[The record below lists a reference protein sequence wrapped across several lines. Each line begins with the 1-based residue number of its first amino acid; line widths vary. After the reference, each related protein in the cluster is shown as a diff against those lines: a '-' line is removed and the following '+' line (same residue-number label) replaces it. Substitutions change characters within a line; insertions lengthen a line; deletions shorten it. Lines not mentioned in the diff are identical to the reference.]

1 MESYADSTVSEL
13 HRCLYRAY
21 GSYGSAVS
29 SLRELLAFG
38 VPRRLYSGH
47 SFDPAWKYAQS
58 EGGLMKP
65 IKGAWL
71 LLCLVFATGVVHA
84 QGVGASGDITGTVT
98 DPSGAGTPKAT
109 ILAVESDKGIQHTTE
124 TDTRG
129 EYRLVGLPPAT
140 YEITV
145 KFAGFQA
152 QVRKANVTVGA
163 TVVVDFRLAVSSKL
177 ETVTVTVEQPVVET
191 ENGSQSNTVTQQYIN
206 GLPSGRG
213 DYLNFTLL
221 MPGVSD
227 STRMASDTEFR
238 VKQTPQSG
246 LSFYGSNGRG
256 NSVTVD
262 GGEANDNAG
271 GVRLTVS
278 QDAVQEFQINR
289 SNYSAE
295 LGGASGATIN
305 IVTKSGGNDVRG
317 SLYAFFRNDV
327 MDARNPFSL
336 SQALQPGDAF
346 VPADPDSE
354 AQPVKDSLSRQRFG
368 GTLGFPIHK
377 DKTFLFV
384 AFEGLR
390 QDAENAVPLLT
401 NTNIFRPTSA
411 QTAVLAGLA
420 AQGSTPVTC
429 FAGQPQIPANTCAA
443 LLTSALTVSAAT
455 GLSAGQKARN
465 AFVVDQLENNGGL
478 FAYNTRAYFASGRFD
493 HHFNEANKLSI
504 NYRFGHDREESPDVQ
519 SLTGFS
525 RGSSIHTYDNT
536 LQAAWYHLFSPRTQN
551 EARVQWGYNSF
562 DVIPNEPGEVGLDIP
577 GIANLG
583 TNIFL
588 PSLTIARRYE
598 LADNFTMIR
607 GHHTMKL
614 GGYFLYRGDHTES
627 HTFFPGRFV
636 FGSLPA
642 GLLSPQLASTTLNS
656 VQSVSLGLP
665 QFYQQGFDNP
675 VYNYPRPFGAGY
687 WQDSWNIWPN
697 FTLNY
702 GIRYELDGQYGPL
715 NTDKNNVAPRVS
727 FAWDPFKNHKTV
739 IRGGYG
745 IFYSQIYGQIADV
758 AKTLGNIN
766 GFRQI
771 AQVFVPLTTPITSS
785 ATIFQTLFAQGRIQC
800 TTPAPGDAACITP
813 ADLSQFTDPSSVFPT
828 PGVPCPACAQPITIT
843 HSGPN
848 PFFTVLFSGQPDYR
862 NPYSQQAEYGIERE
876 IASGLSVSASYIY
889 VHTIG
894 LPVAIDINLLPA
906 PFLPAGPAGIPI
918 RQWAGTSC
926 PGGAQNI
933 FTGAVTCFVNFG
945 LLQTNQYSSAG
956 AALYH
961 GGILE
966 IKKRFSDHFTLFG
979 SYTYSKAIDEVTD
992 FNSDF
997 GPMDQ
1002 TNLAGERGRST
1013 FDQRH
1018 KVVFAAVLESP
1029 SKNRVLSGFQ
1039 LAPIVRYNSQHPF
1052 NLLAGTNVNND
1063 RHSTNDRPPGAGRNT
1078 GIGPDY
1084 VTFDMRLS
1092 RVFKLTEKANVQL
1105 MAEGFN
1111 IFNRTNFAS
1120 VNNVVGVIA
1129 PPFDLS
1135 GTRAASPSQPLGF
1148 TSAFPKREI
1157 QLGLRVNF

>member
-1 MESYADSTVSEL
+1 
-13 HRCLYRAY
+13 
-21 GSYGSAVS
+21 
-29 SLRELLAFG
+29 
-38 VPRRLYSGH
+38 
-47 SFDPAWKYAQS
+47 
-58 EGGLMKP
+58 MKP
-65 IKGAWL
+65 IKGTWL
-71 LLCLVFATGVVHA
+71 LVCLVFATGVVHA
-84 QGVGASGDITGTVT
+84 QGVGASGDITGAIY
-98 DPSGAGTPKAT
+98 DSSGRIIPKVR
-109 ILAVESDKGIQHTTE
+109 ILAVETDKGIQHATE
-124 TDTRG
+124 TDTSG
-129 EYRLVGLPPAT
+129 EYRLAGVPPTT
-140 YEITV
+140 YDVTAKI
-145 KFAGFQA
+145 ASFQTEV
-152 QVRKANVTVGA
+152 QKGVILTVGA
-163 TVVVDFRLAVSSKL
+163 TVVVNFYLKLASRS
-177 ETVTVTVEQPVVET
+177 EMVEVNAEPPGVET
-191 ENGSQSNTVTQQYIN
+191 QRASQANTVTQQYITD
-206 GLPSGRG
+206 LPIDRRS
-213 DYLNFTLL
+213 YLTLTLL

-227 STRMASDTEFR
+227 STRLASDTDFR
-238 VKQTPQSG
+238 VRQTPQSG

-262 GGEANDNAG
+262 GGEANDNTG

-295 LGGASGATIN
+295 LGGASGAAVN
-305 IVTKSGGNDVRG
+305 IVTKSGTNDLHG
-317 SLYAFFRNDV
+317 SLYGFFRNDV
-327 MDARNPFSL
+327 MDARNPFSF

-346 VPADPDSE
+346 VPANPDSQG
-354 AQPVKDSLSRQRFG
+354 QPIKDSLNRQQFG
-368 GTLGFPIHK
+368 ATVGFPIHK
-377 DKTFLFV
+377 DKTFLFA

-390 QDAENAVPLLT
+390 QDAQNAVPLLT
-401 NTNIFRPTSA
+401 NTNIFRPQSDPGNNQGAILTGPN
-411 QTAVLAGLA
+411 GLA
-420 AQGSTPVTC
+420 NLPGNPTVPCLSGPVGAAVAASLGLPSPSPTTNL
-429 FAGQPQIPANTCAA
+429 PAHTCAA
-443 LLTSALTVSAAT
+443 ILSGALTLNPASPR
-455 GLSAGQKARN
+455 G
-465 AFVVDQLENNGGL
+465 AFLVNQFENNGGL
-478 FAYNTRAYFASGRFD
+478 FDFITRTYLASGRFD
-493 HHFNEANKLSI
+493 HHFNGSNQLSI
-504 NYRFGHDREESPDVQ
+504 NYRFGHDREENPDVQ
-519 SLTGFS
+519 SLTGYS
-525 RGSSIHTYDNT
+525 RGSSIHNYDDT

-551 EARVQWGYNSF
+551 EARVQWNYYDFN
-562 DVIPNEPGEVGLDIP
+562 VIPNEPGQVGLDIP
-577 GIANLG
+577 GFANLG

-588 PSLTIARRYE
+588 PSLTIGRRYE
-598 LADNFTMIR
+598 LADNFTMVR
-607 GHHTMKL
+607 GHHTIKF

-636 FGSLPA
+636 FGSLP
-642 GLLSPQLASTTLNS
+642 GNLLSPCLLTPSACQLTVANPAAINS
-656 VQSVSLGLP
+656 LQSAAFGLP
-665 QFYQQGFDNP
+665 QFYQQGFGNP
-675 VYNYPRPFGAGY
+675 VYNYPRPFGAGF
-687 WQDSWNIWPN
+687 WQDSWNTWPN
-697 FTLNY
+697 FSLNY
-702 GIRYELDGQYGPL
+702 GLRYEIDAQFGPL
-715 NTDKNNVAPRVS
+715 STDKNNFAPRVS
-727 FAWDPFKNHKTV
+727 FAWDPFKNHMTV

-745 IFYSQIYGQIADV
+745 IFYSQVYGPIADV
-758 AKTLGNIN
+758 AQTLGNVN

-771 AQVFVPLTTPITSS
+771 AQVFVPLNTPITSS
-785 ATIFQTLFAQGRIQC
+785 ATIFQTLFAQGKVQC
-800 TTPAPGDAACITP
+800 TTQALGNAACITP
-813 ADLSQFTDPSSVFPT
+813 ADLTQFTDPSSVFPT
-828 PGVPCPACAQPITIT
+828 PGVSCASCARPITIT
-843 HSGPN
+843 HTGPN

-862 NPYSQQAEYGIERE
+862 NPYSQQAELGIERE
-876 IASGLSVSASYIY
+876 IAKGFSVSASYIY

-894 LPVAIDINLLPA
+894 LPVAIDTNLLPA
-906 PFLPAGPAGIPI
+906 PFAPIGPAGIPI

-956 AALYH
+956 SATYH

-966 IKKRFSDHFTLFG
+966 IKRRFSNHFSLFG

-1092 RVFKLTEKANVQL
+1092 RQFKLTEKASAQL

-1129 PPFDLS
+1129 PPFNLS
-1135 GTRAASPSQPLGF
+1135 GTEAASPSQPLGF
-1148 TSAFPKREI
+1148 TSAFAKREV
-1157 QLGLRVNF
+1157 QLGVRVNF